1 MAAKT
6 KTKSK
11 PAPEPEVDEDEDL
24 ELEDLDEDV
33 EEEEGTSKKQEVT
46 FGVNHLIELIQKKTG
61 KEYKPR
67 EVRTLLRK
75 MARDGS
81 GRIEREISPEN
92 RTRYNWTG
100 PDDPEVKRVLKA
112 VGGGEIEAQKKAAL
126 DALKSRKAAQDA
138 ASGKVKAKMK
148 GKKVKQP
155 EPEEV
160 DEEDIEDLEDEDE

>member
-6 KTKSK
+6 KTKK
-11 PAPEPEVDEDEDL
+11 VAEPVVDEDEDL

-33 EEEEGTSKKQEVT
+33 EEEDAPSTKQEIT
-46 FGVNHLIELIQKKTG
+46 FGVNDLIALIKKKTG
-61 KEYKPR
+61 KEYKSR

-81 GRIEREISPEN
+81 GRITREISPEN

-100 PDDPEVKRVLKA
+100 PDDPEVKRVIKA

-126 DALKSRKAAQDA
+126 DALKSRKAEKDA
-138 ASGKVKAKMK
+138 AAKPAK
-148 GKKVKQP
+148 GKKAKAKQP
-155 EPEEV
+155 EPEDVE
-160 DEEDIEDLEDEDE
+160 EEDIEDLEDDD

>member
-6 KTKSK
+6 KTKK
-11 PAPEPEVDEDEDL
+11 APEPEPEVDEDDL

-33 EEEEGTSKKQEVT
+33 EEEETSTKAQEVT
-46 FGVNHLIELIQKKTG
+46 FGVNHLIALIKKKTG

-75 MARDGS
+75 MARDGT
-81 GRIEREISPEN
+81 GRVDREISPEN

-100 PDDPEVKRVLKA
+100 PDDPEVRRVLKA

-126 DALKSRKAAQDA
+126 DALKAKKAAKDA
-138 ASGKVKAKMK
+138 AAKPKSKKAKAK
-148 GKKVKQP
+148 AKQP

-160 DEEDIEDLEDEDE
+160 DEEDIEDLEDDDE